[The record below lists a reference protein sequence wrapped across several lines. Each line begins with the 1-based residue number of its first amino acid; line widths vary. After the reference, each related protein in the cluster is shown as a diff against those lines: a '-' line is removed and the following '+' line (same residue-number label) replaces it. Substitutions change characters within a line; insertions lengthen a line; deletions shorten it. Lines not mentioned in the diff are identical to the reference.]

1 MEPENSLEDRSAPVE
16 IQGELSLH
24 EGFRSLVE
32 VSFRLPQSRTRDG
45 RAYEARREILRVD
58 TVAGV
63 LPYDP
68 ERDELVLI
76 RQFRLAAHE
85 ATGLGDMVEIVAGY
99 VEDGEDPADAARR
112 EVREEAGVE
121 VLDLVPMLRFV
132 PSPGVST
139 EQGVL
144 WCARVRIGTLDEI
157 TGAEGENE
165 LVRPFAVPAET
176 ALAALRTG
184 RLHNGYLI
192 LALHWFALNRDELRR
207 RWPAHDALGL
217 E

>member
-1 MEPENSLEDRSAPVE
+1 MQPEDLLQDRSAPVDIRAE
-16 IQGELSLH
+16 RVLH
-24 EGFRSLVE
+24 DGFRTLVE
-32 VSFRLPQSRTRDG
+32 VSFRLPESRTRNG
-45 RAYEARREILRVD
+45 GAYEARREILRVD
-58 TVAGV
+58 AVAGV

-85 ATGLGDMVEIVAGY
+85 STGLGDMVEIVAGY
-99 VEDGEDPADAARR
+99 VEAGEDPAEAARR
-112 EVREEAGVE
+112 ELREEAGVE

-139 EQGVL
+139 EQGML

-157 TGAEGENE
+157 AGAEAENE
-165 LVRPFAVPAET
+165 LVRPFAVPAEA
-176 ALAALRTG
+176 ALAALGSG
-184 RLHNGYLI
+184 RLRNGYLL
-192 LALHWFALNRDELRR
+192 LALHWFALHRDELRR
-207 RWPAHDALGL
+207 RWLAHDALGL